1 MSLKTTVVVKKTK
14 RFSSFEVSKRL
25 CSKVA
30 LVKAT
35 DSYLHDIMV
44 KILEDMPDMY
54 VTTDAAEI
62 EGVRGAFQFCDFEH
76 ISWEGVL
83 SSKLQQRASAFVVR
97 KGLSRKAQ
105 FATQLKRYCS
115 KHPNSILHQ
124 AVPQTCVIETWGA
137 FEPSTKVNFGGNM
150 YADFDDGFSSS
161 YFKQIPLRDR
171 LAMTLDASD
180 VKYMMCGDEREHENQ
195 SASAEMP
202 SNNQPI
208 WILKPSVVNKGLEIS
223 LLRSYSELV
232 STLEATPDIREWV
245 IQK

>member
-1 MSLKTTVVVKKTK
+1 MSGGTISLRQTKK
-14 RFSSFEVSKRL
+14 FSCYEMSKRKY
-25 CSKVA
+25 SKVA

-35 DSYLHDIMV
+35 DSYLHDIML
-44 KILEDMPDMY
+44 KILSDIPDVY
-54 VTTDAAEI
+54 VTTDPEEI
-62 EGVRGAFQFCDFEH
+62 DGVKGAFQFCDFEH
-76 ISWEGVL
+76 ITWEGVL
-83 SSKLQQRASAFVVR
+83 SSKLKQRASAFVVR

-115 KHPNSILHQ
+115 KHPESILHQ
-124 AVPQTCVIETWGA
+124 AVPQSCVIETWGA

-150 YADFDDGFSSS
+150 YADFDDAFSST
-161 YFKQIPLRDR
+161 YFQQIPLKDR

-180 VKYMMCGDEREHENQ
+180 VKYMMCGDERADEIL
-195 SASAEMP
+195 STDGDMVLV
-202 SNNQPI
+202 NQPI

-223 LLRSYSELV
+223 LLRSYQELV